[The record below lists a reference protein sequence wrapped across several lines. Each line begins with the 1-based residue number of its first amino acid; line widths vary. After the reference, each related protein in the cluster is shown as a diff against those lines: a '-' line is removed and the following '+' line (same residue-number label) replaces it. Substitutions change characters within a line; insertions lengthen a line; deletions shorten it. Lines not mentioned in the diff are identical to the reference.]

1 VIEEWDL
8 TATNLR
14 RVQGRRYEVAVLPTG
29 ATEPHNRHLPY
40 GQDVRHT
47 TWVAREA
54 TARAW
59 GQCERI
65 VCLPALPFGVDCNL
79 LDFPLAIHVSQ
90 AALDAVITDVAKS
103 LLRHGIRKLVII
115 NGHGGNSFT
124 PLLRQ
129 LQCDLPMH
137 LFVCNW
143 WTVGADEYRRIF
155 EKPDDHAG
163 EMETSVALALH
174 PQLVELEHAG
184 AGEAAPFRFEA
195 LRRGWVQTS
204 RRFSRLN
211 DHCAAGDPY
220 AASAEKGT
228 TYLELVC
235 GRIAAFLVELALAD
249 LDASFPHVPG
259 GA

>member
-1 VIEEWDL
+1 MIEEWDL

-14 RVQGRRYEVAVLPTG
+14 RVRSRQYEVAVLPTG

-59 GQCERI
+59 AQCPRVI
-65 VCLPALPFGVDCNL
+65 CLPTLPFGVDCNL

-90 AALDAVITDVAKS
+90 AAIDAVVTDVAKS
-103 LLRHGIRKLVII
+103 LLRHGIRKLVIV
-115 NGHGGNSFT
+115 NGHGGNSFA

-137 LFVCNW
+137 MFVCNW
-143 WTVGADEYRRIF
+143 WTVGSDEYRRIF

-174 PQLVELEHAG
+174 PDLVELEHAG
-184 AGEAAPFRFEA
+184 PGEPAPFRFEA

-211 DHCAAGDPY
+211 DHCAAGDPR
-220 AASAEKGT
+220 AASAEKGRA
-228 TYLELVC
+228 YLELVC
-235 GRIAAFLVELALAD
+235 GRIAAFLEELALAP

-259 GA
+259 PA